1 MTGPELHVSDPS
13 CLFCRI
19 TAHDIPANIVH
30 EDQRLVAFHDIRPQ
44 APTHLLIIPRDH
56 IATLNDLEP
65 AHREVVGEM
74 HLLARELARAEGLEE
89 AGWRLVMNCGAA
101 AGQTVFHIHLHL
113 LGGRTLGWPPG

>member
-1 MTGPELHVSDPS
+1 MSDPR

-19 TAHDIPANIVH
+19 TAHDIPADIVH
-30 EDQRLVAFHDIRPQ
+30 EDDALLAFHDIRPQ

-56 IATLNDLEP
+56 IATLNDLGP
-65 AHREVVGEM
+65 QHRDMIGDM
-74 HLLARELARAEGLEE
+74 HLLARELARAEGLDE